1 MELQEA
7 AQELEK
13 LAIAVAESAINN
25 TETYSEAIE
34 YVQNSTSV
42 KYGTDA
48 ERTLRSL
55 ITKVIQQQALED
67 VLDELK

>member
-7 AQELEK
+7 AKELEK

-42 KYGTDA
+42 KYGTDE

-55 ITKVIQQQALED
+55 ITKVIQQQALEARS
-67 VLDELK
+67 